1 MVAVGRRQMTGNL
14 TDEDLIRMATPHFDA
29 ENLYEAVQVDDND
42 EEAPVLVV
50 KTGGKRAAD
59 RVQC

>member
-1 MVAVGRRQMTGNL
+1 MTGNL

-50 KTGGKRAAD
+50 KKGGKRAAD